1 MFGAR
6 RLAAFA
12 AAGALVITPLAGVSG
27 TAHAAPMKPEGF
39 ALVSVDGGTATTKEI
54 GKHRYRITTP
64 MQSQVHW
71 IGRVKGKGDQ
81 SGTFTRQELIT
92 RWTKLG
98 YRPDKGAPATLSWWD
113 GASGMMQTKSALI
126 TNPKVNADGKLVF
139 TAKVVDR
146 DGNRLPSTMPNFVIS
161 MQRPDSVDVRGYP
174 IYWPLETLS
183 STFGWIVST
192 GADTSGSAQFLR
204 KDSSGSWVP
213 CTTTDEKGEIVDVP
227 PASASGTAPGSPP
240 FKGFTCGETTVLT
253 NVLHTYIAYPWTN
266 QSVSITVCTM
276 ASVTLGATPVSR
288 CGTKYSWAIPGG
300 KNPSTTPSPTS

>member
-1 MFGAR
+1 MR
-6 RLAAFA
+6 SRLNVAVLTLAVA
-12 AAGALVITPLAGVSG
+12 TSALVGAPGLAQ
-27 TAHAAPMKPEGF
+27 AAPMKPEGF
-39 ALVSVDGGTATTKEI
+39 ALVSVDGGTATSKEI

-126 TNPKVNADGKLVF
+126 TNPKVNADGNLVF

-146 DGNRLPSTMPNFVIS
+146 DGNRLPSTMPDFIIS

-192 GADTSGSAQFLR
+192 GADTSGSAQFLY

-213 CTTTDEKGEIVDVP
+213 CVDENGVP
-227 PASASGTAPGSPP
+227 IPNASASGTAPGSPP
-240 FKGFTCGETTVLT
+240 FKGFTCGNASVLT
-253 NVLHTYIAYPWTN
+253 SVLYTYISYPWTK
-266 QSVSITVCTM
+266 QSVSITVCTY
-276 ASVTLGATPVSR
+276 AEVPTGGTPVKR
-288 CGTKYSWAIPGG
+288 CGTKYSWATPGG
-300 KNPSTTPSPTS
+300 KNPSPTPSPTS